1 MQFNFTIPKT
11 TPPGKYLMRIENFMP
26 TETTGYQQ
34 FYVNCAFVNI
44 IGPGG
49 GTPAGFV
56 KFPGAYAPED
66 PGKEH
71 EVNSVSWHDL
81 LSG

>member
-1 MQFNFTIPKT
+1 
-11 TPPGKYLMRIENFMP
+11 MRIENFMP
-26 TETTGYQQ
+26 TERTDYQQ

-49 GTPAGFV
+49 GTPTGFV

-66 PGKEH
+66 PGKK
-71 EVNSVSWHDL
+71 DDYPP
-81 LSG
+81 

>member
-1 MQFNFTIPKT
+1 
-11 TPPGKYLMRIENFMP
+11 MRIENFMP
-26 TETTGYQQ
+26 TERTDYQQ

-49 GTPAGFV
+49 GTPTGFV

-66 PGKEH
+66 PGKK
-71 EVNSVSWHDL
+71 DDCL
-81 LSG
+81 P